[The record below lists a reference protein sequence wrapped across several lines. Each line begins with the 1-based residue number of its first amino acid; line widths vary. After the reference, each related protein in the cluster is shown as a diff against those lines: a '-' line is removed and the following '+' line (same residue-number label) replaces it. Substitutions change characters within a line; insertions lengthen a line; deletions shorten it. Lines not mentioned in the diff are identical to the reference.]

1 MSSMLTVNNL
11 SMSFGGI
18 QALAE
23 VSFEVDKGEILSI
36 IGPNGAGKTTVFNCI
51 SGFYKPT
58 KGSIFF
64 KGENITYLKPFRI
77 AQKGIGRTFQNI
89 ALFRGMS
96 VLNNIKLGA
105 EGHLRY
111 GIFSAL
117 FFYGN
122 ARRKEVE
129 LRAEIEEKIIDLL
142 EIESIRHKVVGTLAY
157 GLQKRVELARALA
170 MKPALL
176 LLDEPTAGMNTEETE
191 DMARFILDILEE
203 YGIPIVL
210 IEHDMGIVMD
220 ISDRII
226 VLDFG
231 SIIAT
236 GPPDKIRTDPKVINA
251 YLGEGE

>member
-1 MSSMLTVNNL
+1 MSSMLAVNNL

-18 QALAE
+18 QALTE
-23 VSFEVDKGEILSI
+23 VSFEVQKGEILSI
-36 IGPNGAGKTTVFNCI
+36 IGPNGAGKTTIFNCV

-58 KGSIFF
+58 QGSIFF

-77 AQKGIGRTFQNI
+77 AQKGMGRTFQNI

-105 EGHLRY
+105 EGRLRY

-117 FFYGN
+117 LFYGN
-122 ARRKEVE
+122 ARQKEVE
-129 LRAEIEEKIIDLL
+129 LRTEIEERIIDLL

-170 MKPALL
+170 MKPDLL

-231 SIIAT
+231 EIIAT
-236 GPPDKIRTDPKVINA
+236 GPPDRIRSDPKVINA

>member
-1 MSSMLTVNNL
+1 MSGILNVNDL
-11 SMSFGGI
+11 SMSFRRI
-18 QALAE
+18 QAVTR
-23 VSFEVDKGEILSI
+23 VSFEVNKGEILSI
-36 IGPNGAGKTTVFNCI
+36 IGPNGAGKTTIFNCI

-64 KGENITYLKPFRI
+64 KGENITNFKSFRI
-77 AQKGIGRTFQNI
+77 AKKGMGRTFQNI

-105 EGHLRY
+105 ERHLGY

-117 FFYGN
+117 LFYGN
-122 ARRKEVE
+122 ARREEVG
-129 LRAEIEEKIIDLL
+129 LRTEIEEKVIDLL

-170 MKPALL
+170 MKPDLL

-191 DMARFILDILEE
+191 DMARFILDIREE

-231 SIIAT
+231 EIIAT
-236 GPPDKIRTDPKVINA
+236 GPPDKIRNDPKVINA